1 MEVLA
6 SLCRD
11 EVELV
16 DSFCSGRRSC
26 LLPVATFVEK
36 NIDPCPNVPKEL
48 KSYLTV
54 GYHCEAGV
62 ALVLRVQDTHAL
74 RGGAGQNVPPVA
86 IHVIHHVKH
95 HRRL

>member
-1 MEVLA
+1 MCNA
-6 SLCRD
+6 RPCSQPSLFCRD

-62 ALVLRVQDTHAL
+62 VLILTRSK
-74 RGGAGQNVPPVA
+74 GK
-86 IHVIHHVKH
+86 IIKH
-95 HRRL
+95 FY